1 MLGIGECFHCT
12 RVNFD
17 ATEDSILRELK
28 NACMEDPGNP
38 TFWSEVKKRRVDL
51 GPITASEAAK
61 HGGKSNIVDRSTEE
75 VRQCT
80 VLKKLANAFSVLE
93 LIKKKIL

>member
-1 MLGIGECFHCT
+1 MLGIGECFHCAH
-12 RVNFD
+12 VNFD

-38 TFWSEVKKRRVDL
+38 TFWSEVKKCRADL

-75 VRQCT
+75 VRRCI
-80 VLKKLANAFSVLE
+80 VLKDLTNAFSVLVKM
-93 LIKKKIL
+93 IKNIL